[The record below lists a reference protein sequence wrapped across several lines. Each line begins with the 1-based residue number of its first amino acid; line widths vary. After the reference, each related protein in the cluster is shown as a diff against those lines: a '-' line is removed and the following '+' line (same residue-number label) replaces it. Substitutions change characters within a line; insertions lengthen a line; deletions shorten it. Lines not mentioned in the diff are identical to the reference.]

1 MTAEKRERVIAI
13 LGPTASGK
21 TALAVRLA
29 QRMGTDIISGDSM
42 LVYRGFD
49 IGTAKPDEGEQGG
62 IRHALMDVLEPQE
75 PFSVNDFQRL
85 AAEEITAVNGRGHI
99 PLLVGGTGLY
109 VKALLEGYEFNR
121 TSGDAAYRHSL
132 EALAADRG
140 RAYVHDMLAEVD
152 PAAAHRLHVNDFRR
166 VVRALEV
173 WKLGNEKI
181 SGRRFQGGE
190 TLRYEAWVIGL
201 HWERALL
208 YDRINARVRHM
219 MAAGWEEEVR
229 ALLAAGVSR
238 TDPAMKGIGYKEMA
252 AFIAGEMSREEAVC
266 AIQKATRHFAKRQL
280 TWYRKMSYIHWYEV
294 AKMPLSLLSEKVFQD
309 AAGFFAEKAK
319 I

>member
-49 IGTAKPDEGEQGG
+49 IGTAKPDEGERGG
-62 IRHALMDVLEPQE
+62 IRHELMDILDPQE
-75 PFSVNDFQRL
+75 PFSVSDFQRL
-85 AAEEITAVNGRGHI
+85 AAEKITGINARGRI
-99 PLLVGGTGLY
+99 PILVGGTGLY

-121 TSGDAAYRHSL
+121 TSEDAAYRQSL
-132 EALAADRG
+132 EELAAARG

-152 PAAAHRLHVNDFRR
+152 PEAAHRLHVNDFRR

-181 SGRRFQGGE
+181 SDRRFQGGE
-190 TLRYEAWVIGL
+190 TLRYEVWVVGL
-201 HWERALL
+201 HWERSLL
-208 YDRINARVRHM
+208 YDRINVRVRHM
-219 MAAGWEEEVR
+219 MAAGWEDEVR
-229 ALLAAGVSR
+229 LETG
-238 TDPAMKGIGYKEMA
+238 MA
-252 AFIAGEMSREEAVC
+252 
-266 AIQKATRHFAKRQL
+266 
-280 TWYRKMSYIHWYEV
+280 
-294 AKMPLSLLSEKVFQD
+294 
-309 AAGFFAEKAK
+309 
-319 I
+319 